1 MLVPFFFISRYK
13 IHYEQTNKKMVRVAV
28 LGGSKGCSRAMV
40 IQGLEKGQHQYR
52 LLIRNPGNMDYTEEQ
67 KEKITIIQGDA
78 LDAVAVKLTIQNT
91 DVIVYSIGSAFDMK
105 TRSMV
110 SPGLCHDTMA
120 VLLQVL
126 KDLPEHERP
135 KRLVALS
142 STGLNG
148 MAEVPYLFQPVY
160 HFLLHAPHEDK
171 KEMERLV
178 VDENSPMRDWIIV
191 RPSLLTD
198 GKHVGKYR
206 ANVSISGYTVS
217 RQDVGHFLLEQ
228 CIEPTTWIN
237 KKVVVTY

>member
-1 MLVPFFFISRYK
+1 
-13 IHYEQTNKKMVRVAV
+13 MVQVAV

-52 LLIRNPGNMDYTEEQ
+52 LLVRNPNNMDYIEDQ
-67 KEKITIIQGDA
+67 KKKITIIQGDA
-78 LDAVAVKLTIQNT
+78 LDAKAVKETVQNT
-91 DVIVYSIGSAFDMK
+91 DVIIYSIGSAFDMK

-110 SPGLCHDTMA
+110 SPGLCHATMA

-126 KDLPEHERP
+126 KNLPENERP
-135 KRLVALS
+135 KRLVVVS
-142 STGLNG
+142 TTGLDN
-148 MAEVPYLFQPVY
+148 MKEVPYLFQPLY

-171 KEMERLV
+171 KELERLV
-178 VDENSPMRDWIIV
+178 VDQDSPIRDWIIV

-198 GKHVGKYR
+198 GKLVGKYR
-206 ANVSISGYTVS
+206 ADVGISGYTVS
-217 RQDVGHFLLEQ
+217 RQDVGHFLLDQ